1 MYIKYFAIMYKLWLP
16 NGRIEVG
23 FDAWAG
29 PGIKTIPFSRYPPER
44 AREQMDGTLDITEA
58 RTQLNRLDERLR
70 DDRVIYVTRHNK
82 KVFAVI
88 DIEYLQTMLETIE
101 IVSDPDSL
109 KLFQQSLEDI
119 RNGRVTDHEDLKK
132 ELGL

>member
-1 MYIKYFAIMYKLWLP
+1 
-16 NGRIEVG
+16 
-23 FDAWAG
+23 
-29 PGIKTIPFSRYPPER
+29 
-44 AREQMDGTLDITEA
+44 MDGTLDITEA